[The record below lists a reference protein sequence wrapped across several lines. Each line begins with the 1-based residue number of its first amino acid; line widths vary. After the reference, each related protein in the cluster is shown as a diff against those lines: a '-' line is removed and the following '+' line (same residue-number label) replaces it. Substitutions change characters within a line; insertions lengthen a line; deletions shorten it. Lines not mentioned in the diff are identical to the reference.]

1 MSLRETIL
9 SAKSKKLVPLE
20 VPEWGC
26 TVYVSSLSTRD
37 FNHLVK
43 LMGGGDTPDDLFARL
58 VYLCACD
65 SGGTRIFSEGDIPS
79 IQDMDAEPVK
89 RVALKAQE
97 VNGFTDS
104 AEALAE
110 KNSEAIPVG

>member
-1 MSLRETIL
+1 MSLRESIL
-9 SAKSKKLVPLE
+9 ASKSKKLVPIE
-20 VPEWGC
+20 VPEWDC

-43 LMGGGDTPDDLFARL
+43 LMGGGETPDDLFARL

-65 SGGTRIFSEGDIPS
+65 ESGIRIFSESDIPS

-97 VNGFTDS
+97 VNGFSDS
-104 AEALAE
+104 SEALAE
-110 KNSEAIPVG
+110 KNSETTQAG